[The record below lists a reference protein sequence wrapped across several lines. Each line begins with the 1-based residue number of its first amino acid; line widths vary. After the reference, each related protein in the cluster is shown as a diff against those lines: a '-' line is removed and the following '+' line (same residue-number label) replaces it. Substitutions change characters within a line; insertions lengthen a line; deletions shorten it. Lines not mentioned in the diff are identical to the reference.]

1 MSMDIELLKREAAL
15 EAVKH
20 VKSGMTVG
28 LGTGSTA
35 KHAIQEI
42 GRLVQEHKLMDIVG
56 VPTSLESERLARES
70 GIEVVELSAA
80 GVDLAIDGADE
91 IDPSLELIKGA
102 GGAILREKLVEFNAR
117 QFIVVADSSKLV
129 MTLGERFPLPVEIVP
144 WGHRATLVKLAEI
157 RQQAQ
162 VRLRVRDGE
171 PVKSDNGNLIAD
183 CRFGLIED
191 PRDFDARI
199 RHVPGVIETG
209 LFVGYANI
217 AYVAGP
223 NGVECFK
230 R

>member
-1 MSMDIELLKREAAL
+1 MSLDIESLKREAAI

-35 KHAIQEI
+35 KHAIFEI
-42 GRLVQEHKLMDIVG
+42 GRLVREHKLMDIVG
-56 VPTSLESERLARES
+56 VPTSLESERLAREA
-70 GIEVVELSAA
+70 GIEVAELSAA

-102 GGAILREKLVEFNAR
+102 GGAILREKLVEYSAR

-129 MTLGERFPLPVEIVP
+129 MTLGERFPVPVEIVG
-144 WGHRATLVKLAEI
+144 WGHRATLVKLAEL
-157 RQQAQ
+157 RHQAQ
-162 VRLRVRDGE
+162 VRLRVKDGQ
-171 PVKSDNGNLIAD
+171 PVLSDNGNLIAD
-183 CRFGLIED
+183 CRFGLIEN
-191 PRDFDARI
+191 PRELDAHI

-209 LFVGYANI
+209 LFIGYANL

-223 NGVECFK
+223 NGVERFK

>member
-162 VRLRVRDGE
+162 VRLRVRDGA